1 MNLIILTEISRPIA
15 NEMVCKVA
23 FTKREKPITTKPSKI
38 SIKPLI
44 KTTPGTRYNTLVATA
59 TLAVCSSIN
68 APKLAIIE
76 ATDAVKSMVK

>member
-1 MNLIILTEISRPIA
+1 MLTEISRPIA
-15 NEMVCKVA
+15 SEMVCRVA
-23 FTKREKPITTKPSKI
+23 FISRDEPISTKPSRM

-44 KTTPGTRYNTLVATA
+44 NTTPGTRYSTLVATA
-59 TLAVCSSIN
+59 TVAVCSSIN